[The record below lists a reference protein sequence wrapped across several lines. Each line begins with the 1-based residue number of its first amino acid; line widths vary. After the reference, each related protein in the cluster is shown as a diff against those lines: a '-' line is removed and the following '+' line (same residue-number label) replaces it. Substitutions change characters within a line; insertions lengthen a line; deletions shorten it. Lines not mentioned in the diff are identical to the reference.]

1 MCLQKLVFSTQ
12 HKIIPLKTNFWTH
25 TVTYLKFVSSN
36 FLSKQK
42 VLQQK
47 FCLLHYHFA
56 FHNKNLAKKLSDFDE
71 ILTSKSTQMVFL
83 VVKFL
88 SKSDN
93 SLAKFLNFLKGPS
106 VEYLISLFFEL
117 THMYVKQKPRRF
129 SGSLTWELGHISGEL
144 CMTIRGFEL

>member
-1 MCLQKLVFSTQ
+1 M
-12 HKIIPLKTNFWTH
+12 
-25 TVTYLKFVSSN
+25 TYFKFVPSN
-36 FLSKQK
+36 FFSKQK
-42 VLQQK
+42 ILQQN
-47 FCLLHYHFA
+47 FFSSHYPFA
-56 FHNKNLAKKLSDFDE
+56 FHNKNLAEKLSDFDE

-93 SLAKFLNFLKGPS
+93 FLAKFLNFLKGPS

-117 THMYVKQKPRRF
+117 THMYVKQKARRL

-144 CMTIRGFEL
+144 CA